1 MSSII
6 KVNVIGGKTAKT
18 GLSYD
23 FTKQFMTIIEKIEIK
38 QHETGE
44 LKLPDLGAANS
55 YMITGETKLNAKI

>member
-1 MSSII
+1 
-6 KVNVIGGKTAKT
+6 
-18 GLSYD
+18 
-23 FTKQFMTIIEKIEIK
+23 MTIIEKIEIK